1 MCGRYYIDDGID
13 SDELQEIID
22 AVNRRSTADQV
33 KTSGEIFPTDTVPII
48 ANSRAM
54 APSAF
59 AMSWGYSLPDGKR
72 IINARSESA
81 EEKPMFRDSMAQRRC
96 AVPATNY
103 FEWER
108 AGKQK
113 TKYSIRSA
121 GNGLMYMA
129 GIYRVENGR
138 PVFTILTRDPAES
151 ISFIHNRMPVLL
163 PSDMGPD
170 WINSKYSAGDLLRN
184 AILDVQSRPVE
195 PAARKQIGMEI

>member
-1 MCGRYYIDDGID
+1 MCGRYFIDDGID
-13 SDELQEIID
+13 SGELQEIID
-22 AVNRRSTADQV
+22 AVNRRSNSDQV
-33 KTSGEIFPTDTVPII
+33 KTSGEIFPTDTVPVI

-81 EEKPMFRDSMAQRRC
+81 EEKPMFRDGMAQRRC

-103 FEWER
+103 FEWEC

-113 TKYSIRSA
+113 TKYAIRPA
-121 GNGLMYMA
+121 GNGLIYLA
-129 GIYRVENGR
+129 GIYLVENGL
-138 PVFTILTRDPAES
+138 PVFTIRTRDPAES

-163 PSDMGPD
+163 PSDMVPD
-170 WINSKYSAGDLLRN
+170 WINPKYSAGDLLQN
-184 AILDVQSRPVE
+184 AILDVQYHLAES
-195 PAARKQIGMEI
+195 AAPEQIGMEI